1 MSMGEWDD
9 SQVEGRRTPAR
20 PAPVS
25 WPDGEAG
32 SLHVDPE
39 QLTRVLGPLRQ
50 RVEELQGSARGGVTD
65 FGSRVGGVS
74 GSAFGTWL
82 TAQRVADFATKAQTE
97 HAAVFG
103 ATLAQ
108 VLQVVRAAEV
118 CAANVHEAD
127 AQSKAAFDAAAGGV
141 LPGSAAPAASPAQ
154 AQLGA
159 APKVTG
165 W

>member
-9 SQVEGRRTPAR
+9 TQIPGRRTPPR

-32 SLHVDPE
+32 SLHVDAE

-65 FGSRVGGVS
+65 FGSRVAGVGGS
-74 GSAFGTWL
+74 MFGNWL
-82 TAQRVADFATKAQTE
+82 TAGRVGDFHTRAHTE

-103 ATLAQ
+103 AALAQ

-118 CAANVHEAD
+118 CVANVHEAD

-141 LPGSAAPAASPAQ
+141 GSGSPVAGGSSPVDK
-154 AQLGA
+154 LG
-159 APKVTG
+159 PPPVVTG